1 MEGGQDVEYIKG
13 FTFAPFCAKGV
24 LGRAGSKESLK
35 KMRDTTNCNMVI
47 FAPAAWMK
55 NAHSEEIDYCSDK
68 TCGDEEL
75 CNIIRYAKELG
86 LMVGLK
92 PTVNCLDG
100 TWRAHVNFFDEDV
113 PCEPKWGNW
122 FDSYTDFQLHFAKL
136 AQEVGCDLFIAGCE
150 MVMSERREQEWRRL
164 IADVRTVYTGPVS
177 YNTDKY
183 QEHNVTWW
191 DCVDIIS
198 SSGYYPADD
207 WENQLERIGKV
218 VKKFDKS
225 FFFAELGCMSLE
237 GSKYVPNN
245 WELQGGVDLEGQAEW
260 YEKMFQAVRKNP
272 WVQGLAFWSWRD
284 TLFEEEEALIDKGY
298 EIYGKPALTVV
309 KEKWNEFP
317 IKG

>member
-1 MEGGQDVEYIKG
+1 MKYIKG

-24 LGRAGSKESLK
+24 LGRAESKESLK
-35 KMRDTTNCNMVI
+35 QMRDTTNCNMVI

-86 LMVGLK
+86 LTVGLK

-113 PCEPKWGNW
+113 PCEPKWSNW
-122 FDSYTDFQLHFAKL
+122 FAAYTDFQMHFAGL
-136 AQEVGCDLFIAGCE
+136 AQEAGCDLFIAGCE

-164 IADVRTVYTGPVS
+164 IADIRTVYNGPVS

-207 WENQLERIGKV
+207 WENQLARIEKV
-218 VKKFDKS
+218 VKRFDKP

-237 GSKYVPNN
+237 GSKHVPNN
-245 WELQGGVDLEGQAEW
+245 WELKGDVDLEGQAEW
-260 YEKMFQAVRKNP
+260 YEKMFQAVNKNP
-272 WVQGLAFWSWRD
+272 WVQGLAFWSWHD

-298 EIYGKPALTVV
+298 EIYGKPALAVV
-309 KEKWNEFP
+309 KEKWKEFL
-317 IKG
+317 IEG